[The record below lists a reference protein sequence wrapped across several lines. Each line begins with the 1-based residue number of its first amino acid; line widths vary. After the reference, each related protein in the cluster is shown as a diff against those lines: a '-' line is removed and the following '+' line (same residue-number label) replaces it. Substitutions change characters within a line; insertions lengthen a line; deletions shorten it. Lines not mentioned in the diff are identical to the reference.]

1 MLKNISNLGDS
12 ALYCDF
18 GNQINRKTNSHV
30 IMYFKNLQKLNLK
43 GITNIT
49 PSYNKLILF
58 LPKFSGSLNDGCAP
72 ILTLFSLDILIT

>member
-1 MLKNISNLGDS
+1 MIKNISNLGDA

-18 GNQINRKTNSHV
+18 GNEVSREINSSV
-30 IMYFKNLQKLNLK
+30 IKYYRNIKNKDIKEINNL
-43 GITNIT
+43 T

-72 ILTLFSLDILIT
+72 ILTPLAFEI